1 MDKAFISCRLYSC
14 RRLICTSNMK
24 SGLSSTPSCLRTNRG
39 KLLLFQPLDGHELVR
54 HVLDV
59 RRQRL
64 ERGQVG
70 LATPVPMRPAMS
82 RESSGSHKSSQ
93 RRCVTPLVTL
103 VKRSG

>member
-1 MDKAFISCRLYSC
+1 MDKAFINCRLYSC

-24 SGLSSTPSCLRTNRG
+24 SGSSSTPSCLRTKRESCSFFSRLTAMNSSVMPSMCGASALRA
-39 KLLLFQPLDGHELVR
+39 VR
-54 HVLDV
+54 SVLK
-59 RRQRL
+59 
-64 ERGQVG
+64 
-70 LATPVPMRPAMS
+70 PVPMRPAMS